1 MRHYMKASILLFIG
15 VITLLSCQ
23 TKQWNLNKAIGWK
36 NDQEF
41 SVLYIKWRSPQP
53 PLDSTSLNIK
63 QLLDEKIM
71 KALIASKS
79 GDLAENDSAG
89 ESDLHFVVPSDYS
102 RALAIILK
110 VIRDERLNGQVTV
123 FERQYESHNTWK
135 DKVVSRIDN

>member
-15 VITLLSCQ
+15 GITLLSCQ
-23 TKQWNLNKAIGWK
+23 TKQWNLNKARGWE

-41 SVLYIKWRSPQP
+41 SVLYVKWRTPQLR
-53 PLDSTSLNIK
+53 LDSTSLSIK
-63 QLLDEKIM
+63 LLLDEKIM

-79 GDLAENDSAG
+79 GDLAENDSAE

-110 VIRDERLNGQVTV
+110 VIKDERLDGQVTV
-123 FERQYESHNTWK
+123 FERQYKSHDTWK
-135 DKVVSRIDN
+135 D